1 MNFSLF
7 KNKNFSLFVVA
18 QGTSL
23 FGDIFLNIALSLYV
37 LKTTGSAEKF
47 ASILALGVIPQLL
60 LGSFAGTIVD
70 RLNKKKTIVFLDLIR
85 GIFLILLMLMAI
97 KGNINLGMIYV
108 TVIFFSLCNIFC
120 GPSFITIFPLILNK
134 EDLVPGNALKNTI
147 MEATRVAAPVLG
159 ALVFKLYGLKIVILV
174 DAITFFISAGLEFF
188 MVFPKQEKVSEKGHF
203 VSEVIEGFG
212 IFFKDGRITSLV
224 VNGILSH
231 IFLFPFFLIGFPY
244 MLIEV
249 FSVPDI
255 SYGIVESIMPIGFIL
270 SAGLV
275 SLTKDKFNVAE
286 SINIAII
293 GMIISV
299 SFVSLLCIPSFRILL
314 ETNTLIT
321 VIFFGFINFITFLSF
336 GYYGIFF
343 VSFYQEN
350 IPVKYLGRFGSILIM
365 LFSLGRLIGF
375 KMFGYFFNEK
385 AIIYPVV
392 ILMIGMIMKLIA
404 HIPFMRNQKRIE
416 ILSKNNQILNT
427 HRTKL

>member
-1 MNFSLF
+1 MNFKLF
-7 KNKNFSLFVVA
+7 NNKNFSLFVIA
-18 QGTSL
+18 QSTSL

-47 ASILALGVIPQLL
+47 ASILVLGVIPQLI

-85 GIFLILLMLMAI
+85 GVFLILLMLMVMQ
-97 KGNINLGMIYV
+97 GSLNLGMIYV
-108 TVIFFSLCNIFC
+108 TVIFFSFCNIFC

-134 EDLVPGNALKNTI
+134 DELVQGNALKNTI
-147 MEATRVAAPVLG
+147 MEATKVAAPVLA
-159 ALVFKLYGLKIVILV
+159 ALAFKLYGLKVVFLI
-174 DAITFFISAGLEFF
+174 DAITFFVSSGLELL
-188 MVFPKQEKVSEKGHF
+188 MVFPKKEKKSEKGKF
-203 VSEVIEGFG
+203 IKEVIEGFG
-212 IFFKDGRITSLV
+212 VFLEDIRITSLV

-244 MLIEV
+244 MLIQV
-249 FSVPDI
+249 FSVPDVY
-255 SYGIVESIMPIGFIL
+255 YGIVESTMPIGFIL

-293 GMIISV
+293 GMVICV
-299 SFVSLLCIPSFRILL
+299 LFVALLCIPSFMVVL
-314 ETNTLIT
+314 EASTLIT

-336 GYYGIFF
+336 GYYGVFF

-350 IPVKYLGRFGSILIM
+350 IAIEYLGRFGSILIM
-365 LFSLGRLIGF
+365 LFSIGRLVGF
-375 KMFGYFFNEK
+375 KMFGYFFNHK
-385 AIIYPVV
+385 PIVYPIA

-404 HIPFMRNQKRIE
+404 HIPFMRSQKKIE
-416 ILSKNNQILNT
+416 ISSNN
-427 HRTKL
+427 